1 MSNKKVGEMLWL
13 KIIICCFLIT
23 EADFAQA
30 CKQHYA
36 ISKLP
41 ACCGAALT
49 SSVCRGGWRWAK
61 YSCMHFRTGIAFIKH
76 LLLLLI
82 SSQLH
87 VCKRTYPTVHMLTE
101 YANKQLNIH
110 ASNFLLYRNWLVWQR
125 WMPWAENCKRLHM
138 AGDTQKNTLCMT
150 L

>member
-110 ASNFLLYRNWLVWQR
+110 ASNFLLYRNWLVWQW